1 MAEYALHRMRL
12 RQESRLA
19 PISSKIA
26 KNLALSDNRQSLRL
40 NWYDVQRTLMRNE
53 SDKLSPAMQ
62 QYYWAT
68 VKDLSETK
76 KRRRKQSRTH

>member
-1 MAEYALHRMRL
+1 MSEYALHRMRL

-26 KNLALSDNRQSLRL
+26 KELALSDYRQSLRL
-40 NWYDVQRTLMRNE
+40 NWHVVERTLMRNE

-62 QYYWAT
+62 QYYWAR
-68 VKDLSETK
+68 VRDLCHK
-76 KRRRKQSRTH
+76 KNSKHTRTH

>member
-1 MAEYALHRMRL
+1 MTEYALHRMRL

-26 KNLALSDNRQSLRL
+26 KELALSDYRQSLRL
-40 NWYDVQRTLMRNE
+40 NWHVVERTLMRNE

-62 QYYWAT
+62 QYYWAR
-68 VKDLSETK
+68 VKDLCHK
-76 KRRRKQSRTH
+76 KRKHTRTH

>member
-1 MAEYALHRMRL
+1 MTEYALHRMRL
-12 RQESRLA
+12 LQESRLA

-26 KNLALSDNRQSLRL
+26 KNLAMADYRQSLKL
-40 NWYDVQRTLMRNE
+40 NWHAVERTLMRNE

-68 VKDLSETK
+68 VKDLSQTN

>member
-1 MAEYALHRMRL
+1 MAEYALYRMRL

-26 KNLALSDNRQSLRL
+26 KNLALADYQQSLKL
-40 NWYDVQRTLMRNE
+40 NWHAVERTLMRNE

-62 QYYWAT
+62 QYYWARM
-68 VKDLSETK
+68 KDLCQRT
-76 KRRRKQSRTH
+76 KRRRKHSRTH

>member
-1 MAEYALHRMRL
+1 MAEYALYRMRL
-12 RQESRLA
+12 RQENRLA

-26 KNLALSDNRQSLRL
+26 KNLALSDYQQSLRL
-40 NWYDVQRTLMRNE
+40 NWHAVERTLLRNE

-62 QYYWAT
+62 QYYWAR
-68 VKDLSETK
+68 VKDLGQTT

>member
-1 MAEYALHRMRL
+1 MTEYALHRMRL

-26 KNLALSDNRQSLRL
+26 KELALSDYRQSLRF
-40 NWYDVQRTLMRNE
+40 NWHVVERTLMRNE

-62 QYYWAT
+62 EYYWAR
-68 VKDLSETK
+68 VKDLGQK
-76 KRRRKQSRTH
+76 NKRRKQSRTH

>member
-1 MAEYALHRMRL
+1 MAEYALYRMRL

-26 KNLALSDNRQSLRL
+26 KNLALADYQQSLKL
-40 NWYDVQRTLMRNE
+40 NWHAVERTPMRNE

-62 QYYWAT
+62 QYYWAR
-68 VKDLSETK
+68 VRDLCQTT
-76 KRRRKQSRTH
+76 KRRRKHSRTH